1 MKKDIDV
8 DAVFFDLFYTLV
20 TPSYNASKNEN
31 EVLGFTIEEWES
43 YVEDEELYIK
53 RSTGQEKDPKKI
65 IESIIEK
72 FKIDAAEGQIEE
84 ILNLRKERFKNI
96 LTNVDRTI
104 LETISDLKKAGKKIC
119 LVSNADTIDVMY
131 WDKSP
136 LCKLFD
142 DTIFSYEVGYLKPQ
156 TEIYELALKRMNA
169 KPEKSVFIGDGG
181 SDEMKGAKQMG
192 INTIL
197 TSYLLKR
204 DKVQHDDISKFAD
217 YYVEDFRDILKLF

>member
-1 MKKDIDV
+1 M
-8 DAVFFDLFYTLV
+8 
-20 TPSYNASKNEN
+20 
-31 EVLGFTIEEWES
+31 
-43 YVEDEELYIK
+43 
-53 RSTGQEKDPKKI
+53 
-65 IESIIEK
+65 
-72 FKIDAAEGQIEE
+72 
-84 ILNLRKERFKNI
+84 
-96 LTNVDRTI
+96 
-104 LETISDLKKAGKKIC
+104 
-119 LVSNADTIDVMY
+119 
-131 WDKSP
+131 
-136 LCKLFD
+136 FD

>member
-104 LETISDLKKAGKKIC
+104 LETISDLKKQVRRYASSAMQIQLMLCIGTSLLYVNC
-119 LVSNADTIDVMY
+119 LMTQYFHM
-131 WDKSP
+131 KS
-136 LCKLFD
+136 
-142 DTIFSYEVGYLKPQ
+142 
-156 TEIYELALKRMNA
+156 
-169 KPEKSVFIGDGG
+169 
-181 SDEMKGAKQMG
+181 
-192 INTIL
+192 
-197 TSYLLKR
+197 
-204 DKVQHDDISKFAD
+204 DI
-217 YYVEDFRDILKLF
+217 